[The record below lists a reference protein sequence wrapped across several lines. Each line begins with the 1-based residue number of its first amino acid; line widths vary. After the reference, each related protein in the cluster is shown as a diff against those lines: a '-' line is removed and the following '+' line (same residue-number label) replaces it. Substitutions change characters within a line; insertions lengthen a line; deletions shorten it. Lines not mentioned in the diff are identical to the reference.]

1 MKKLIGIV
9 ATISAVSV
17 PSAAIAANMNER
29 NVVDA
34 TATLGSTET
43 LGTAKKLAMRANIY
57 NSDSLSNLPTPNSEL
72 LTALPKGALPIQN
85 KPENT
90 EQVFGL
96 VRFHT
101 LDSEVMLQD
110 FLRSMPSATN
120 LINTTLPSDGELALK
135 ADNITVAQV
144 GIDASYEGIHP
155 ADKVVLP
162 SKRIG

>member
-9 ATISAVSV
+9 ATISAVSL
-17 PSAAIAANMNER
+17 PSAAIAANMNGN

-34 TATLGSTET
+34 TATLGLTEA
-43 LGTAKKLAMRANIY
+43 LGAAKEVAMLTDIY
-57 NSDSLSNLPTPNSEL
+57 DSDSLSNLPTPNNEL
-72 LTALPKGALPIQN
+72 LTELPKGALTNQN
-85 KPENT
+85 KPETT

-120 LINTTLPSDGELALK
+120 LTNTTLPSDGELTQK
-135 ADNITVAQV
+135 ADSITVAQV
-144 GIDASYEGIHP
+144 GIDASYDGIHP

-162 SKRIG
+162 SNRIG